1 MSAAKEIKSTGGP
14 AGPSVVVG
22 LSRVAMFPSENIH
35 GAYRWVAVL
44 EDEDGDWYRTAPFPR
59 GHKPALGE
67 RMP

>member
-22 LSRVAMFPSENIH
+22 LRRVAMFPSENIH
-35 GAYRWVAVL
+35 GAHRWVAVL
-44 EDEDGDWYRTAPFPR
+44 EDEDGDWYRCIIPR
-59 GHKPALGE
+59 RKPEIEE